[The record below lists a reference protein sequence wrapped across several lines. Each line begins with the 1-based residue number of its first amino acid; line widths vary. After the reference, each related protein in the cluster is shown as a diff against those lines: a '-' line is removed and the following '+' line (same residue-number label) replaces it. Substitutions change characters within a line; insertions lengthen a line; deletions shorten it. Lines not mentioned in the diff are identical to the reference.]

1 MNNVASLDRK
11 RFEEVYKKYRD
22 DIFLYAKQYMRLSD
36 EDAED
41 ITGVAF
47 LELLKIWPCFDPKT
61 DQAVFAWLRKTA
73 QFLTYNKNKK
83 NSKLPTVPLEIIS
96 NISVNTDIPETLAEK
111 DLYEKMM
118 QKIKNDLNS
127 EEYQL
132 FEDIIVK
139 GRNIT
144 LIAKEKNINVNTL
157 NSRWLRLQKK
167 IRKNF

>member
-1 MNNVASLDRK
+1 MAKDNGKKNVSKKNNR
-11 RFEEVYKKYRD
+11 EENSRQSN
-22 DIFLYAKQYMRLSD
+22 IS
-36 EDAED
+36 
-41 ITGVAF
+41 
-47 LELLKIWPCFDPKT
+47 
-61 DQAVFAWLRKTA
+61 
-73 QFLTYNKNKK
+73 YNKNKK

-157 NSRWLRLQKK
+157 NSRWFRLQKK
-167 IRKNF
+167 IRKKF

>member
-1 MNNVASLDRK
+1 
-11 RFEEVYKKYRD
+11 
-22 DIFLYAKQYMRLSD
+22 
-36 EDAED
+36 
-41 ITGVAF
+41 
-47 LELLKIWPCFDPKT
+47 
-61 DQAVFAWLRKTA
+61 
-73 QFLTYNKNKK
+73 
-83 NSKLPTVPLEIIS
+83 
-96 NISVNTDIPETLAEK
+96 
-111 DLYEKMM
+111 M

-157 NSRWLRLQKK
+157 NSRWFRLQKK